1 VLHEE
6 LARRIIDRLEAR
18 IEPEKI
24 GRKVQGLTACNVVVR
39 ELLEDETLVIL
50 KIELIERVHDFVA
63 HR

>member
-24 GRKVQGLTACNVVVR
+24 GRKVQGSTA
-39 ELLEDETLVIL
+39 
-50 KIELIERVHDFVA
+50 
-63 HR
+63 

>member
-24 GRKVQGLTACNVVVR
+24 GRKVQGLGVVVR